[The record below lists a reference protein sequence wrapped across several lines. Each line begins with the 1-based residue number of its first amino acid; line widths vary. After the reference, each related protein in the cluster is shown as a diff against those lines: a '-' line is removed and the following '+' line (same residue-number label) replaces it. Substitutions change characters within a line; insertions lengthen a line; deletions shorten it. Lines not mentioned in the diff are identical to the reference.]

1 MKMPNTPVQ
10 AAGEAMPKTTWNAS
24 IDFNRHSLKRLSI
37 KDLATFA
44 DAITHA
50 REAANGVF
58 NQPRCTDKVRI
69 QLERV
74 NDFFNEVIEILG
86 QIARDYVPDTR
97 EQASERAYLLM
108 RQETF
113 YTDDF
118 AALAV
123 TFSQLK
129 ADMAPFLIEEA
140 R

>member
-37 KDLATFA
+37 KDLATFT
-44 DAITHA
+44 DAMTLCH
-50 REAANGVF
+50 EAAKGIY
-58 NQPRCTDKVRI
+58 NQPRCTDKVRD
-69 QLERV
+69 QLEQF
-74 NDFFNEVIEILG
+74 NDFLDNVIEMAG
-86 QIARDYVPDTR
+86 QIARDYVPETR

-118 AALAV
+118 TALAD
-123 TFSQLK
+123 TFTQLK
-129 ADMAPFLIEEA
+129 ADMEPFLIEGA